1 MSPRALPLALLLLA
15 APVSAQFQSE
25 GYKFLQAVKEGKGN
39 EVIAIIDRPG
49 ATVINTR
56 DVTTGEGAVHIVA
69 KRGDETYLRYL
80 LQKGADPNMRD
91 GRGNTPMV
99 LAVNGGHASLI
110 PVLVAGKANINLAN
124 GSGETPLILAVQR
137 RDLAAARTL
146 LSLGADPDQT
156 DNVAGMSA
164 RDYARRDAR
173 NPALLKLLEEAPKRG
188 RKAAAGPKL

>member
-1 MSPRALPLALLLLA
+1 
-15 APVSAQFQSE
+15 
-25 GYKFLQAVKEGKGN
+25 
-39 EVIAIIDRPG
+39 
-49 ATVINTR
+49 
-56 DVTTGEGAVHIVA
+56 
-69 KRGDETYLRYL
+69 
-80 LQKGADPNMRD
+80 
-91 GRGNTPMV
+91 
-99 LAVNGGHASLI
+99 
-110 PVLVAGKANINLAN
+110 INLAN

-146 LSLGADPDQT
+146 LGLGADPDQT